1 MDRHQLFARI
11 EYLEENRRFIQN
23 ALEMVLSLG
32 DFQENIHKGNAPE
45 QILREAE
52 NRIGRI
58 IPFEATA
65 LYLVDEKKSDFVLT
79 VSNSRELRSIM
90 EEEVEYM
97 IDKGFFAWA
106 VRERRGVTITSR
118 DHSRQFLLH
127 VISTYSRIRGMFV
140 GLLPAEKEIIPD
152 TSLTLLSIIL
162 LNTANAL
169 ESFEFYRLLRNQNN
183 ILEKRIE
190 KRTKALAQSERQLQ
204 QVLKIQAIGTL
215 AGGIAHDFNNILFPI
230 IGYTEMTLD
239 EVAEDSHAQTYLKEV
254 LKAANRAKDLVQQI
268 LTFSRQSGQERK
280 PIKVQY
286 IIKEALKLLRA
297 SIPTTIDIAVD
308 LEPEC
313 PAIMGDAT
321 QIHQVIMNLCTNA
334 YQAMQETGGTLKV
347 ALTAVDISY
356 DEIVDKMGMK
366 PGRHIKI
373 AVRDTGH
380 GMEPAVMERI
390 FEPYYTTKEPGKGT
404 GLGLSVI
411 HGIVKNHGGDVTVNS
426 KPGDGTT
433 FCVYIPAIDRV
444 EEKEEQSQ
452 AVTGLLEGNEHI
464 LLVDD
469 EKVIIEMEQQMLERL
484 GYRVTARTDSQGAL
498 EVFAAGPD
506 QFDLVITDMTMPS
519 MTGDLLARKLLEMRS
534 DIPIILCTGY
544 NEGITEEKALAL
556 GIRKYVMKPVV
567 KTKLASTIRTVLG
580 APLRSSTDGIA
591 TPEASGQLR

>member
-1 MDRHQLFARI
+1 MDRDTLAQLR
-11 EYLEENRRFIQN
+11 
-23 ALEMVLSLG
+23 
-32 DFQENIHKGNAPE
+32 H
-45 QILREAE
+45 
-52 NRIGRI
+52 
-58 IPFEATA
+58 
-65 LYLVDEKKSDFVLT
+65 
-79 VSNSRELRSIM
+79 ELR
-90 EEEVEYM
+90 
-97 IDKGFFAWA
+97 
-106 VRERRGVTITSR
+106 T
-118 DHSRQFLLH
+118 
-127 VISTYSRIRGMFV
+127 
-140 GLLPAEKEIIPD
+140 P
-152 TSLTLLSIIL
+152 
-162 LNTANAL
+162 LN
-169 ESFEFYRLLRNQNN
+169 
-183 ILEKRIE
+183 
-190 KRTKALAQSERQLQ
+190 
-204 QVLKIQAIGTL
+204 
-215 AGGIAHDFNNILFPI
+215 HI

-239 EVAEDSHAQTYLKEV
+239 EVAENSPAQTYLKEV

-286 IIKEALKLLRA
+286 IIKEAVKLLRA
-297 SIPTTIDIAVD
+297 SIPSTIDIAVE

-321 QIHQVIMNLCTNA
+321 QIHQVIINLCTNA

-373 AVRDTGH
+373 AVQDTGH

-426 KPGDGTT
+426 KPGGGTT
-433 FCVYIPAIDRV
+433 FCVYMPAIDSV

-452 AVTGLLEGNEHI
+452 AVTELLEGNEHI

-484 GYRVTARTDSQGAL
+484 GYRVTALTSSQDAL

-506 QFDLVITDMTMPS
+506 RFDLVITDMTMPS
-519 MTGDLLARKLLEMRS
+519 LTGDLLAGKLLEMRS

-544 NEGITEEKALAL
+544 NEGITEEKALSL

-567 KTKLASTIRTVLG
+567 KTELASTIRTVLG
-580 APLRSSTDGIA
+580 APPCSSTDTVTA
-591 TPEASGQLR
+591 TEATRQPG